1 MEIQEILEEAL
12 RRGASDVHL
21 MVGTYPTLRIN
32 GELIPLSKA
41 GNPNPEY
48 IEKLVFG
55 LTTPEQKELLLTN
68 KELDFSFALGELAR
82 FRVNAFYQKGYVSA
96 SLRLIPAKIPSL
108 EELHLPK
115 VFSNFS
121 KLRQGLILLTG
132 PTGHGK
138 STTIASIINAI
149 NETRG
154 VHVVTVEDP
163 IEYVYPSRKSLIAQR
178 EMHLDTHSWEIALRS
193 VLREDPDVVLI
204 GEMRDYETIEA
215 CLTIAETGHLVF
227 ATLHTNSASQSV
239 DRIVGVFPENQ
250 QAQIQMQLSNTME
263 AIVSQRLLPAVK
275 GGRYPATEVL
285 LATGAVRNVIREG
298 KTHLLDNIIQTST
311 GVGMNTME
319 NSLAGMVKDGRVS
332 LDTALSYSL
341 KPDDLLRE
349 VKRSGGATQEK

>member
-21 MVGTYPTLRIN
+21 MVATYPTLRIN
-32 GELIPLSKA
+32 GELVPLTKA
-41 GNPNPEY
+41 GTPTPEY

-82 FRVNAFYQKGYVSA
+82 FRVNAFHQKGFVSA
-96 SLRLIPAKIPSL
+96 SLRLIPSKIPSL

-138 STTIASIINAI
+138 STTIASIINDI

-154 VHVVTVEDP
+154 VHIVRVEDP

-215 CLTIAETGHLVF
+215 VLTIAETGHLVF

-250 QAQIQMQLSNTME
+250 QAQIQMQLSNVCE
-263 AIVSQRLLPAVK
+263 AVISQRLLPAVK

-285 LATGAVRNVIREG
+285 LASGAVRNVIREG

-319 NSLAGMVKDGRVS
+319 NSLAILVREGKVS

-349 VKRSGGATQEK
+349 VKRSGGAVSEK

>member
-1 MEIQEILEEAL
+1 MEIQEILEDAL
-12 RRGASDVHL
+12 KRGASDVHL
-21 MVGTYPTLRIN
+21 MVGTYPTLRIS
-32 GELIPLSKA
+32 GELIPITKA
-41 GNPNPEY
+41 GTPTPEY
-48 IEKLVFG
+48 IEKLVFA

-96 SLRLIPAKIPSL
+96 SLRLIPSQIPSL

-138 STTIASIINAI
+138 STTIASIINEI
-149 NETRG
+149 NENRG
-154 VHVVTVEDP
+154 VHIISVEDP

-204 GEMRDYETIEA
+204 GEMRDYETIESV
-215 CLTIAETGHLVF
+215 LTIAETGHLVF

-250 QAQIQMQLSNTME
+250 QAQIQMQLSNVLE
-263 AIVSQRLLPAVK
+263 AVVSQRLLPAVK

-285 LATGAVRNVIREG
+285 LANGAVRNVIREG

-311 GVGMNTME
+311 GIGMNTME
-319 NSLAGMVKDGRVS
+319 SSLATLIKDGRVS

-349 VKRSGGATQEK
+349 VKRSGGAVQEK